1 MTTRFRKRQAR
12 KPPLMDDD
20 DASITKEVMT
30 ADIQQNEAFV
40 KQEFR
45 RCTDFVCR
53 IIHSHGDKPKQLI
66 VYLGTLADDSKVS
79 EQIVK
84 ALETQPEIQFPEEA
98 EAWDGE
104 LLPVSKKMTTS
115 KWSEIIRSILNGYAI
130 VFTDGEENAVC
141 VAVKATV
148 HRALEEP
155 SSEPAIRGSK
165 EGFVERVS
173 VNIGLLRKYLRTSS
187 LKMESFN
194 VGEIAE
200 TRVLVTYIEG
210 RANES
215 VVDQVRDKISSIK
228 IDGVLESGYIEE
240 IIRDD
245 AFSIFPLFIVTER
258 PDVVAGAL
266 LEGRVAIMVD
276 NTPFVLVAPVTFWSG
291 MQSSEDYY
299 LGYPI
304 ATFTR
309 WIRLMFLFIA
319 VFAPSFF
326 VAVTTFHH
334 EMMPTSLLLSIAS
347 AREPVPFPIML
358 EALLMEL
365 MFEALREA
373 GIRLPRPIGQTVSIV
388 GALVIGQ
395 AAVQAG
401 IISAP
406 IVIVVSTTGIAAFLI
421 PRFNFANGVRI
432 LRFPMILLAGSL
444 GLYGVALGFLAVLL
458 HVVQLKS
465 FGVPYL
471 APVAPFSSRA
481 MKDVFLRAPFD
492 GRINAP
498 QYGKE
503 KNN

>member
-1 MTTRFRKRQAR
+1 MTTRFRRRQAR
-12 KPPLMDDD
+12 KPPVMDD
-20 DASITKEVMT
+20 DASLTKEVMT

-45 RCTDFVCR
+45 RCTDLVCR
-53 IIHSHGDKPKQLI
+53 SIHSHGDKPKQLI

-84 ALETQPEIQFPEEA
+84 ALAAHQEGHFPEEA
-98 EAWDGE
+98 EEWDGE
-104 LLPVSKKMTTS
+104 LLPVSKQMTTS
-115 KWSEIIRSILNGYAI
+115 KWSDIIRSILNGYAI
-130 VFTDGEENAVC
+130 IFTDGLENAIC
-141 VAVKATV
+141 IAMKNTV

-155 SSEPAIRGSK
+155 SSEPTIRGSK
-165 EGFVERVS
+165 EGFIES
-173 VNIGLLRKYLRTSS
+173 IQVNLGLLRKYIRTSR

-200 TRVLVTYIEG
+200 TKILVAYIEG
-210 RANES
+210 RADES
-215 VVDQVRDKISSIK
+215 VLDQIRKKISDIK
-228 IDGVLESGYIEE
+228 IDGLLESGYIEE
-240 IIRDD
+240 MIINNP
-245 AFSIFPLFIVTER
+245 FPLFPLTIVTER

-266 LEGRVAIMVD
+266 MEGRVAILVD
-276 NTPFVLVAPVTFWSG
+276 NTPFVLVVPVTFWSG
-291 MQSSEDYY
+291 LQASEDYY
-299 LGYPI
+299 LRYPI
-304 ATFTR
+304 AIFTR
-309 WIRLMFLFIA
+309 WIRFVFLFIA
-319 VFAPSFF
+319 VFAPSIF
-326 VAVTTFHH
+326 VAVTTFNY
-334 EMMPTSLLLSIAS
+334 EMIPTSLLLSIAS

-406 IVIVVSTTGIAAFLI
+406 TVIVVSTTGIAAFLI
-421 PRFNFANGVRI
+421 PRFNFANGVRL

-444 GLYGVALGFLAVLL
+444 GLYGIALGFLAILL

-481 MKDVFLRAPFD
+481 LKDVFLRAPID
-492 GRINAP
+492 GRIKAP

-503 KNN
+503 ENN

>member
-1 MTTRFRKRQAR
+1 MTTRFRRRQTR
-12 KPPLMDDD
+12 KTPVMDDD
-20 DASITKEVMT
+20 SLITKEVIT

-45 RCTDFVCR
+45 KCSDLVCR
-53 IIHSHGDKPKQLI
+53 RIQPHGGKPKQLI
-66 VYLGTLADDSKVS
+66 VYLESLAEESKVS

-84 ALETQPEIQFPEEA
+84 AIATDPEEPFS
-98 EAWDGE
+98 EETEGWDGE
-104 LLPVSKKMTTS
+104 SLPVGKKMTTS
-115 KWSEIIRSILNGYAI
+115 KWVEVIRFMLDGYAI
-130 VFTDGEENAVC
+130 VFTDGEESAVC
-141 VAVKATV
+141 LEVKSIS

-155 SSEPAIRGSK
+155 SSEPAIRGAK
-165 EGFVERVS
+165 VGFVERIE
-173 VNIGLLRKYLRTSS
+173 VNIGLLRRYIRTSHF
-187 LKMESFN
+187 KMESFN
-194 VGEIAE
+194 VGKITE
-200 TRVLVTYIEG
+200 TNVIVTYIEG

-215 VVDQVRDKISSIK
+215 VVDQVRNKISSIK

-240 IIRDD
+240 IIRDYSL
-245 AFSIFPLFIVTER
+245 SIFPLFIVTER

-291 MQSSEDYY
+291 LQASEDYY

-304 ATFTR
+304 VAFTR

-334 EMMPTSLLLSIAS
+334 EMIPTSLLLSIAS

-421 PRFNFANGVRI
+421 PRFNFANGVRL

-458 HVVQLKS
+458 HAVHLKS

-481 MKDVFLRAPFD
+481 MKDVFFRAPID
-492 GRINAP
+492 GQVIAP